1 LPVVVVVDITK
12 AVVVALVVIELLLE
26 HLEVGQVLNLP

>member
-1 LPVVVVVDITK
+1 LPVAVEVDITK
-12 AVVVALVVIELLLE
+12 AVVVALVVIELPLE